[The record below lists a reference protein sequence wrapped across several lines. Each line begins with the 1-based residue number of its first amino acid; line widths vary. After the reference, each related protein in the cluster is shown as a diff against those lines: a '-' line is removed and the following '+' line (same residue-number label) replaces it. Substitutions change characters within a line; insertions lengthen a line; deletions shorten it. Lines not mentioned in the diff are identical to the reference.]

1 VEQATSLKP
10 LRVSLFWK
18 LGLTYLFLLFIVLVS
33 VDYYAGRVLR
43 QEYVRAADQQ
53 LSSLAQVARG
63 RPPQFADA
71 AAVAAWTSWMSRSGA
86 RVTLIAADGRVLA
99 DSAHDI
105 ETMENHSNRPEFRA
119 AMAQGQGDSVRHSRT
134 LDRDLVYW
142 AIRFDRPAQP
152 PVIIRFATP
161 LAAINTSLASV
172 RHALWKVS
180 ALILIVGI
188 AISLLFSRGFVRR
201 IENLKRFSSRV
212 AAGDFSSLHEEDG
225 NDELGELA
233 ATLNDTAARLS
244 ATIQSLTD
252 ERNRSAAILRS
263 MAEGVA
269 VVDAQS
275 RLAFCNEA
283 FAKIWNVD
291 LRDAEGRSAVEVIY
305 QPEVLELIPQALD
318 TEKTL
323 VGEISFGGARPRN
336 FSATVAPITPFE
348 TPEAPMG
355 SHPPI
360 PRRGVVIVLHEITEL
375 RHLEQVRKDFV
386 ANVSHEL
393 RTPLTAIQGFAETLL
408 TGALEDKAN
417 NRRFVEIIGNHAA
430 RLARLSND
438 LLRLSQIEAGK
449 MNADFQMVDLKL
461 LVESSVEAAHPT
473 ATQKKLII
481 EPPNLPPNLPCVRGD
496 ANLLRDVLR
505 NLLDNA
511 IQYTPPGGRVEVT
524 AAVDDGF
531 AVVTVSDTGIGIPQ
545 SDQTRIFERFYRV
558 DAARSREV
566 GGTGLG
572 LSIAKHVVE
581 AHGGK
586 IWVESAVG
594 SGSTF
599 HFSVPLERS
608 SSSQVSGNS

>member
-1 VEQATSLKP
+1 LKP
-10 LRVSLFWK
+10 PQVSLFWK
-18 LGLTYLFLLFIVLVS
+18 LGLTYLVLLFVVLIS
-33 VDYYAGRVLR
+33 FDFYAGRVLR
-43 QEYVRAADQQ
+43 VEYIRAADQQ
-53 LSSLAQVARG
+53 LSSLAEVARAN
-63 RPPQFADA
+63 PPQFDNPV
-71 AAVAAWTSWMSRSGA
+71 AVASWTSWMAHSGA

-99 DSAHDI
+99 DSAHDF
-105 ETMENHSNRPEFRA
+105 ETIENHSDRPEFRA
-119 AMAQGQGDSVRHSRT
+119 AVAKGQGSSVRHSQM

-142 AIRFDRPAQP
+142 AIRFDRPGKP
-152 PVIIRFATP
+152 PMIIRFAIP
-161 LAAINTSLASV
+161 LAPINASLASV
-172 RHALWKVS
+172 RAAFWKVS
-180 ALILIVGI
+180 ALILIIGI
-188 AISLLFSRGFVRR
+188 AVSLLFSRGFVQR
-201 IENLKRFSSRV
+201 IENLKEFSRRV
-212 AAGDFSSLHEEDG
+212 AGGDFSSLHGESG

-233 ATLNDTAARLS
+233 ASLNNTAARLS

-275 RLAFCNEA
+275 RLSFCNEA
-283 FAKIWNVD
+283 FARIWSFD
-291 LRDAEGRSAVEVIY
+291 SREIEGRSAVEVIR
-305 QPEVLELIPQALD
+305 QPDVLELIPQALATD
-318 TEKTL
+318 KTL
-323 VGEISFGGARPRN
+323 LGEISFGGARPRN
-336 FSATVAPITPFE
+336 FSVTVAPITPFE
-348 TPEAPMG
+348 TASG
-355 SHPPI
+355 SVGSYTSAS
-360 PRRGVVIVLHEITEL
+360 RRGVVIVLHEITEL
-375 RHLEQVRKDFV
+375 RRLEQMRKDFV

-408 TGALEDKAN
+408 TGALEDKNN

-438 LLRLSQIEAGK
+438 LLKLSQIEAGK
-449 MNADFQMVDLKL
+449 LNADFQPVDLKL
-461 LVESSVEAAHPT
+461 LVDSGVEAAR
-473 ATQKKLII
+473 AAAAQKNLAITTSKLASH
-481 EPPNLPPNLPCVRGD
+481 LPRIRGD

-511 IQYTPPGGRVEVT
+511 IQYTPSGGRVEVS
-524 AAVDDGF
+524 AAINDGF
-531 AVVTVSDTGIGIPQ
+531 AIVTVSDTGIGIPQ
-545 SDQTRIFERFYRV
+545 SDQPRIFERFYRV

-599 HFSVPLERS
+599 HFSVPLDRS
-608 SSSQVSGNS
+608 SSSLDL